1 VTDVADTPP
10 GQPAPPTFTNIAET
24 GFRILWSAPTPG
36 SSPVDGVGLQ
46 YKPSS
51 ASDEAWADVKPAPG
65 TGRRG
70 FNLTNRGTSYDV
82 RVRAQNAQGWGGGQH
97 VTAGASYDV
106 RVRERNA
113 QGWGPWSEAGTVTTA
128 GTAQVQPAQPAAP
141 AFTEVQETRF
151 RILWQAPA
159 PGASPITSASD
170 EAWADVKPE
179 PGYGIQYKLS
189 SESDD
194 AYADVSP
201 TPSGTTLGY
210 NVVSSQGQNI
220 TPATSY
226 DVRVRAQNAQGWG
239 EWSEAGTVTTAGTA
253 PAGS

>member
-70 FNLTNRGTSYDV
+70 FNLTNRSGQHVTAGTSYDV
-82 RVRAQNAQGWGGGQH
+82 RVRAQNAQGWG
-97 VTAGASYDV
+97 
-106 RVRERNA
+106 E
-113 QGWGPWSEAGTVTTA
+113 WSEAGTVTTA

-159 PGASPITSASD
+159 PGASPITGYGIQYKLSSASD

-179 PGYGIQYKLS
+179 PRGVR
-189 SESDD
+189 
-194 AYADVSP
+194 A
-201 TPSGTTLGY
+201 SGFNLT
-210 NVVSSQGQNI
+210 NRRGQSI
-220 TPATSY
+220 APGTSY

>member
-70 FNLTNRGTSYDV
+70 FNLTNRSGQHVTAWADVKPEPRGVRAAGFNLTNRRGQSIAPGTSYDV
-82 RVRAQNAQGWGGGQH
+82 RVRAQNAQGWG
-97 VTAGASYDV
+97 
-106 RVRERNA
+106 E
-113 QGWGPWSEAGTVTTA
+113 WSEAGTVTTA

-151 RILWQAPA
+151 RILWQAPT
-159 PGASPITSASD
+159 PGASPITGYGLQYKLTSASD

-179 PGYGIQYKLS
+179 PRGVRAAGFNL
-189 SESDD
+189 
-194 AYADVSP
+194 
-201 TPSGTTLGY
+201 T
-210 NVVSSQGQNI
+210 NRRGQSI
-220 TPATSY
+220 APGTSY